1 MNYYVK
7 YIEKLCK
14 ENGFSD
20 LPALYQLRKAFEL
33 KNEEDVNRISQ
44 NILFFIESKNKKT
57 IPYMK
62 TVKT

>member
-1 MNYYVK
+1 MKYCVD

-20 LPALYQLRKAFEL
+20 LPALLQLKKAFEL
-33 KNEEDVNRISQ
+33 KNKEDVNRISH
-44 NILFFIESKNKKT
+44 NILYFIENKTKKT

-62 TVKT
+62 IVRT